1 MAGKWW
7 IHLQMMDMQVPGL
20 GALRFLA
27 VHLEASFRGAAQE
40 HYHSQTATIGVGS
53 AVPVGT

>member
-1 MAGKWW
+1 
-7 IHLQMMDMQVPGL
+7 MMDMQVPGL

-40 HYHSQTATIGVGS
+40 HYHSQIATIFVGS

>member
-1 MAGKWW
+1 MR
-7 IHLQMMDMQVPGL
+7 DMQVPGL
-20 GALRFLA
+20 GALHFLA

-40 HYHSQTATIGVGS
+40 RSHSQTATIFAGS